1 MPRPLAIAIAIA
13 IALAPWAGSLAA
25 QEPVDL
31 DMIARIKAEAT
42 ERSQVVSIFNHLTNV
57 IGPRLTGSPA
67 FLRSAEWS
75 AGRFTGMDLSDVR
88 LESWEFGR
96 GWTLEGLVLEMTAPR
111 YFPLFGY
118 PEAWTPS
125 TAGVLDGEP
134 VYIGDWTE
142 DDVRTRAAEIRG
154 RVVLASRPQEAFITE
169 DRVQPADADEPVRI
183 GAPRSL
189 RPPSSIDRRA
199 LAGLLQEVGAGAVL
213 RPNQGEHGTVFV
225 LGRRSTADGA
235 TPTVILAAEH
245 YNMIVR
251 LIESGEPVRLKV
263 RVDARYHEDDT
274 NGYNVLAEIP
284 GVDPELGDEVVMV
297 GAHLDS
303 WHSATGA
310 SDNADA
316 VASLLE
322 AARILSALGVQPR
335 RTIRFALWGGEEQ
348 GLLGSRYHVS
358 EHFGD
363 DDVESRAKLSVY
375 FNHDP
380 GTGAIYGWYMEGN
393 AAAKTIF
400 DAWLEPLKEVGARRN
415 VIDRIGSTDHVS
427 FIRAGLP
434 GFNTLQDYVDY
445 DVRTHHTNT
454 DFYERLSEEDLQEA
468 AVVLATFLYHA
479 AMRDEKIP
487 RMPIS

>member
-1 MPRPLAIAIAIA
+1 MPRPLALA
-13 IALAPWAGSLAA
+13 IALLPWAGSLAA

-42 ERSQVVSIFNHLTNV
+42 ERSQVMSIFNHLTNV

-134 VYIGDWTE
+134 VYIGHWTE

-263 RVDARYHEDDT
+263 RVDARYHENDT

-358 EHFGD
+358 EHFED

-468 AVVLATFLYHA
+468 AIVLATFLYHA

-487 RMPIS
+487 RVPIS

>member
-1 MPRPLAIAIAIA
+1 MRRSLTLVL
-13 IALAPWAGSLAA
+13 ALAPSTGGLAA

-31 DMIARIKAEAT
+31 DMIARIKAEAS
-42 ERSQVVSIFNHLTNV
+42 ERSQVMSTFNHLTNV

-67 FLRSAEWS
+67 FMRAAQWS
-75 AGRFTGMDLSDVR
+75 VGALSEMGLSDVR

-96 GWTLEGLVLEMTAPR
+96 GWTLEGLTLEMTAPR
-111 YFPLFGY
+111 YFPLIGY

-125 TAGVLDGEP
+125 TEGVLDGEP

-142 DDVRTRAAEIRG
+142 ADVRARASELRG
-154 RVVLASRPQEAFITE
+154 RVVLARRPQEAFLRT
-169 DRVQPADADEPVRI
+169 DRVQPADTDERVRI
-183 GAPRSL
+183 GAPRSM
-189 RPPSSIDRRA
+189 RAEGSIDRQA
-199 LAGLLQEVGAGAVL
+199 LPGLLREVGAGAL
-213 RPNQGEHGTVFV
+213 LQPNQGEHGTVFV
-225 LGRRSTADGA
+225 LGRRTTANDA
-235 TPTVILAAEH
+235 TPIVILAAEH

-251 LIESGEPVRLKV
+251 LVESGEPVRLRV

-284 GVDPELGDEVVMV
+284 GVDPDIGDEVVMV

-310 SDNADA
+310 SDNADGS
-316 VASLLE
+316 ASLIE
-322 AARILSALGVQPR
+322 AARILTALDIRPR

-348 GLLGSRYHVS
+348 GLLGSEFHVS
-358 EHFGD
+358 EDYGD
-363 DDVESRAKLSVY
+363 DDTANREHLSVY

-380 GTGAIYGWYMEGN
+380 GTGPIYGWYMEEN
-393 AAAKTIF
+393 AAAKAIF
-400 DAWLEPLKEVGARRN
+400 DAWLEPLKDVGARKN
-415 VIDRIGSTDHVS
+415 VADRIGSTDHVS

-454 DFYERLSEEDLQEA
+454 DFYERLREEDLQEA
-468 AVVLATFLYHA
+468 AIVLATFVYHA
-479 AMRDEKIP
+479 AMRDQKIP
-487 RMPIS
+487 RVPIS

>member
-1 MPRPLAIAIAIA
+1 MPRPLALAIA

-199 LAGLLQEVGAGAVL
+199 LAGLLEEVGAGAVL

-263 RVDARYHEDDT
+263 RVDARYHENDT

>member
-1 MPRPLAIAIAIA
+1 MPRPLALALA

-263 RVDARYHEDDT
+263 RVDARYHENDT

-487 RMPIS
+487 RVPIS

>member
-1 MPRPLAIAIAIA
+1 MTLAKS
-13 IALAPWAGSLAA
+13 ALATGAQLASNA
-25 QEPVDL
+25 
-31 DMIARIKAEAT
+31 
-42 ERSQVVSIFNHLTNV
+42 
-57 IGPRLTGSPA
+57 SPK
-67 FLRSAEWS
+67 
-75 AGRFTGMDLSDVR
+75 
-88 LESWEFGR
+88 
-96 GWTLEGLVLEMTAPR
+96 
-111 YFPLFGY
+111 
-118 PEAWTPS
+118 S

-189 RPPSSIDRRA
+189 RPPPSIDRRA

-263 RVDARYHEDDT
+263 RVDARYHENDT

-335 RTIRFALWGGEEQ
+335 RTIRFALW
-348 GLLGSRYHVS
+348 
-358 EHFGD
+358 
-363 DDVESRAKLSVY
+363 
-375 FNHDP
+375 
-380 GTGAIYGWYMEGN
+380 
-393 AAAKTIF
+393 
-400 DAWLEPLKEVGARRN
+400 
-415 VIDRIGSTDHVS
+415 
-427 FIRAGLP
+427 
-434 GFNTLQDYVDY
+434 
-445 DVRTHHTNT
+445 
-454 DFYERLSEEDLQEA
+454 
-468 AVVLATFLYHA
+468 VVLGNL
-479 AMRDEKIP
+479 K
-487 RMPIS
+487 S

>member
-1 MPRPLAIAIAIA
+1 MPRPLALAIA

-25 QEPVDL
+25 QEPLDL

-189 RPPSSIDRRA
+189 RPSSSIDRRA

-235 TPTVILAAEH
+235 APTVILAAEH

-251 LIESGEPVRLKV
+251 LIESGELVRLKV
-263 RVDARYHEDDT
+263 RVDARYHENDT

-468 AVVLATFLYHA
+468 AIVLATFLYHA

-487 RMPIS
+487 RVPIS

>member
-1 MPRPLAIAIAIA
+1 
-13 IALAPWAGSLAA
+13 
-25 QEPVDL
+25 
-31 DMIARIKAEAT
+31 MIARIKAEAT

-142 DDVRTRAAEIRG
+142 DEVRTRAAEIRG

-199 LAGLLQEVGAGAVL
+199 LAGLLEEVGAGAVL

-263 RVDARYHEDDT
+263 RVDARYHENDT

-284 GVDPELGDEVVMV
+284 GVDPDLGDEVVMV

-380 GTGAIYGWYMEGN
+380 GMGAIYGWYMEGN

>member
-1 MPRPLAIAIAIA
+1 
-13 IALAPWAGSLAA
+13 
-25 QEPVDL
+25 
-31 DMIARIKAEAT
+31 MIARIKAEAT

>member
-1 MPRPLAIAIAIA
+1 MPRPLALALA

-335 RTIRFALWGGEEQ
+335 RTIRFAVGGGEEQ

>member
-1 MPRPLAIAIAIA
+1 MPRPLAIAIA

-67 FLRSAEWS
+67 FLRSAEWR

-142 DDVRTRAAEIRG
+142 DEVRTRAAEIRG

-199 LAGLLQEVGAGAVL
+199 LAGLLEEVGAGAVL

-263 RVDARYHEDDT
+263 RVDARYHENDT

-284 GVDPELGDEVVMV
+284 GVDPDLGDEVVMV